1 MTPIVPWAW
10 TGVGSEP
17 QEGHCMGIMQHLSA
31 AAAGA
36 GRQQGC
42 RELAHHWRNL
52 VAGVIRF
59 QGRWLGGATEKPAW
73 GKIPGFCLKSLR
85 GHFFRCRVR
94 VQIVEC
100 WVWGLKLLVIQSQVV
115 LKWTIRMWWK
125 EESQKPSQEPE
136 LVKSF
141 MVFKFT
147 YKEGK
152 WVKAG
157 AWEILFFHICY
168 TENIWQRCLWKQREV
183 RGRSRT
189 LWEKSLTFVN
199 LKYCL
204 QHICMGSWRPVAKEP
219 TLSKTGI

>member
-1 MTPIVPWAW
+1 
-10 TGVGSEP
+10 
-17 QEGHCMGIMQHLSA
+17 
-31 AAAGA
+31 
-36 GRQQGC
+36 
-42 RELAHHWRNL
+42 
-52 VAGVIRF
+52 
-59 QGRWLGGATEKPAW
+59 
-73 GKIPGFCLKSLR
+73 
-85 GHFFRCRVR
+85 
-94 VQIVEC
+94 
-100 WVWGLKLLVIQSQVV
+100 
-115 LKWTIRMWWK
+115 MWWK

-183 RGRSRT
+183 RGKSRT
-189 LWEKSLTFVN
+189 LWEKSLIFVN

-219 TLSKTGI
+219 TLSKTGIYIGTELSEKHGKMRETSMNQREIMCGPAGWRHVSHQKQLDTFLSTVRNCGRIHWCSLIHPTWKLHLEWSRLSEREALAANGRCHSVTRTSVVCPGILIIKTTIFSF